1 MTWGQHHD
9 NLLASLANRGAD
21 SLHGALGG
29 LHFNFT
35 AGDHVHNVT
44 FGGENPD
51 TLGGTDGAEF
61 TWGLGGDDRI
71 GGGGMDDVLHGGAVA
86 GQENKKKGDNK
97 VYGGESNKTQ

>member
-1 MTWGQHHD
+1 M
-9 NLLASLANRGAD
+9 
-21 SLHGALGG
+21 GG

-71 GGGGMDDVLHGGAVA
+71 GGGGIRDPRVRQLADSIIDAQVREIGEMKQLVA
-86 GQENKKKGDNK
+86 ELEANPPASSAP
-97 VYGGESNKTQ
+97 VIPPSR